1 MTSHADLKIQTKL
14 YYYVANVT
22 AVYDGDTITV
32 DFYLGLGVWRH
43 GQTIRLWKVNTPEL
57 KGADRER
64 GLVARDFV
72 SKLVLNKSILLRT
85 ILDKRGEDRNEK
97 FGRLLGE
104 VLIPSAD
111 GTTEPINLNELLLA
125 QGLAAPMGEDGS
137 HARSVARGGMSVP
150 STIKC
155 PFCGQTRRV
164 DPTTAEV
171 EQCPN
176 CLDPAHPFA
185 MLAG

>member
-32 DFYLGLGVWRH
+32 DLDLGLGIWRH

-57 KGADRER
+57 KGPDRAR
-64 GLVARDFV
+64 GLAVRDLV
-72 SKLVLNKSILLRT
+72 SKLVLNKSVLVRT

-104 VLIPSAD
+104 VLVPSEG
-111 GTTEPINLNELLLA
+111 GTAEPTNLNELLLA

-137 HARSVARGGMSVP
+137 HTRSVGRGSMPLPG
-150 STIKC
+150 TIKC
-155 PFCGQTRRV
+155 PFCGQTRQV
-164 DPTTAEV
+164 DPATATV
-171 EQCPN
+171 EPCPN

-185 MLAG
+185 VLGG

>member
-14 YYYVANVT
+14 YYYAANVT

-32 DFYLGLGVWRH
+32 DLDLGLGVWRH
-43 GQTIRLWKVNTPEL
+43 GQAIRLWKVNTPEL

-64 GLVARDFV
+64 GLAVRDLV
-72 SKLVLNKSILLRT
+72 RQLVLNKSVLVRT
-85 ILDKRGEDRNEK
+85 ILDKWGEDRNEK

-104 VLIPSAD
+104 VLVPSEDDTAAP
-111 GTTEPINLNELLLA
+111 TNLNELLLA
-125 QGLAAPMGEDGS
+125 QGLAVPMGEDGS
-137 HARSVARGGMSVP
+137 QSRSVARGGTP
-150 STIKC
+150 SRTIKC
-155 PFCGQTRRV
+155 PFCGQTRQV

-185 MLAG
+185 ALNG